1 MVDHCA
7 GPVKL
12 VHACFYV
19 RKDPKSSFH
28 LVRLVQVNLCVRKD
42 VESSFHGCVR
52 PVKFVQ
58 ASISAREDQFMS
70 TKDLESCF
78 DHWGVPVKLVHAS
91 FSASKAAEGRFYHWD
106 VV

>member
-1 MVDHCA
+1 M
-7 GPVKL
+7 
-12 VHACFYV
+12 
-19 RKDPKSSFH
+19 
-28 LVRLVQVNLCVRKD
+28 
-42 VESSFHGCVR
+42 
-52 PVKFVQ
+52 KFVQ
-58 ASISAREDQFMS
+58 AIISAREDQFMS